1 MHVSTKQRAERDFR
15 PVPLDGQGYL
25 LAPCVVLAA
34 AIIGTRQAYWAAM
47 AVMGCKTRTPQVCE
61 LKNLAEFWFF
71 CRKKFI
77 LTYEVCK
84 NF

>member
-1 MHVSTKQRAERDFR
+1 MKSKRHFLNRRPRPKGWKRTHMHVSTKQRAERDFR

-47 AVMGCKTRTPQVCE
+47 AVM
-61 LKNLAEFWFF
+61 
-71 CRKKFI
+71 
-77 LTYEVCK
+77 EVARDVDSRR
-84 NF
+84 FA